1 MAHIAHNIVERP
13 VLSYIT
19 SGSFNGQFFSYATTF
34 NATTLI
40 TTGTLSAVTGAT
52 AANCP
57 RGRVLRTNN
66 KKLYPGAN
74 PGITTLMVG
83 VYDSISLLSGFIDPN
98 SSVFLVYN
106 GNKSVDIIDGVDLS
120 GGVTHAGP
128 SVFTLGD
135 VVAGRQIRS
144 TGSVALTAI
153 TANGAATGQAIDP
166 SISQLFTFTVS
177 PPSGV
182 ASITLTAP
190 SALILSNI
198 GSLIRLIVRA
208 TTVRD
213 TTITFGSGFRSTATL
228 IVTAAAGP
236 ADRYFVITFVVAPFG
251 DGTTAAL
258 FEVSRTAA
266 MA

>member
-1 MAHIAHNIVERP
+1 MAHIAHNIQERP

-19 SGSFNGQFFSYATTF
+19 SGSFNGQFFSYETTF
-34 NATTLI
+34 NTTTLT
-40 TTGTLSAVTGAT
+40 TTGALSAVTGAT

-128 SVFTLGD
+128 SVFTLGE
-135 VVAGRQIRS
+135 VIAGRQIRS
-144 TGSVALTAI
+144 TGNVALTTVTGTGGGSQVIDVTLSSLYTLTCSAS
-153 TANGAATGQAIDP
+153 GAAT
-166 SISQLFTFTVS
+166 L
-177 PPSGV
+177 
-182 ASITLTAP
+182 TLTAP
-190 SALILSNI
+190 SAELLSNVN
-198 GSLIRLIVRA
+198 SSIRLVVR
-208 TTVRD
+208 TTTTNA
-213 TTITFGSGFRSTATL
+213 TTITFGTGFRSAGTFSTGAT
-228 IVTAAAGP
+228 
-236 ADRYFVITFVVAPFG
+236 ADRYFVITFIVLPFG
-251 DGTTAAL
+251 GVPAL
-258 FEVSRTAA
+258 YEVSRTSAITP
-266 MA
+266 